1 MRQGK
6 WPQQAQ
12 EEVEGVV
19 ARGGLEERPWGPHGN
34 DQGSKQGQCHQEA
47 EAQAGG
53 RAGVGYPGPWL
64 RAGY

>member
-47 EAQAGG
+47 EAQAGSSTMICMS
-53 RAGVGYPGPWL
+53 RYIHSK
-64 RAGY
+64 